1 MRKRSKK
8 RSTILAAS
16 GLIIIVAIWF
26 STKPYSVPLVS
37 VAEAEQLYFQ
47 RKGTETQ
54 VGKIAAQVQANF
66 QGTGVV
72 AQAVQAAANSAIQV
86 SKSGKDEALMRLL
99 AAKVDESADRAD
111 FLLATFSDQLE
122 AAAAAKTLHELGIRC
137 VTRWFPDSS
146 GAVVSHRIMIATA
159 DRSKITKE
167 IVSALGKF
175 KPVRGWNI
183 GPFEAEQ

>member
-1 MRKRSKK
+1 MSNYWNNRP
-8 RSTILAAS
+8 TILAAI
-16 GLIIIVAIWF
+16 GLILILVTWF
-26 STKPYSVPLVS
+26 STKQNAGSSMS
-37 VAEAEQLYFQ
+37 VAEAEQLYL
-47 RKGTETQ
+47 RRRDTE
-54 VGKIAAQVQANF
+54 AQVQTLAARAQEKV
-66 QGTGVV
+66 QGTPVV